1 MILKNI
7 LKGQVNY
14 KNASYINIEKDIN
27 NKINKILNLIVYD
40 VNKKKTTSCSY
51 ITDYIKYMN
60 KHVYKLRDEQDLI
73 PDSKDN
79 LYIQWKYY
87 NQITVNVLKEYVK
100 KCHRNNIDGNYNY
113 EKKKRT
119 EPYIL
124 TANDTCA
131 LFPFHMI
138 DNYAKTKEK
147 KKKHDV
153 YYDMCN
159 ILGNKNV
166 SCEKNIINLQ
176 KCEEEITCEIQ
187 NDKSI
192 DNHIIS
198 KRNNIEEHIFENYV
212 QKDKNILNNSS
223 YIYYNIPNL
232 NYIKYMWLHHSL
244 VIFKLLIDTNLKVDI
259 KRQFNMTKIIVSLL
273 KQLNN
278 NNSNNNNNINSSSN
292 NINSSSNNINSS
304 SNNINSSS
312 NNINSSSNNINSSS
326 NKYYYTNI
334 IDIDLYLSYFYLLSK
349 INMIDK
355 HMVIQLCTL
364 FKKDYKKLSD
374 LNKFYLLRSIYN
386 FDYSSKHFQQMLNYL
401 QKYFYTLIKKHYL
414 DNNTYHNYDACISS
428 IYGKKEISSND
439 MCYNIGRTQKGEK
452 NEITSLRKY
461 TKEIDVNE
469 NVNANVN
476 VNENINNINYNNS
489 DDAYNNT
496 ELYNTF
502 LPSSYNMY
510 NTDMCYNVLSKKIN
524 KNNDKLFFHNYLLEI
539 FEVLFKRKKHISL
552 LDKTIFKCVVNQEIS
567 IYNKINLD
575 LFKNIVKLC
584 DEELIYFLFNK
595 IIQDIENYDNLE
607 IYQLLTHLKKYEEN
621 NSLCYFYNFFL
632 ILKEKQFEYMNI
644 KHVIYIYIYI
654 NRYLTKEFKK
664 QQKKKM
670 MKDLISINITEKIN
684 EIHNVDNMIDMLHKK
699 SNFTSQYE
707 YIYTFLNFSIYNI
720 NNINKYD
727 NKQII
732 KNKTDDNHNV
742 EIFNKLLNE
751 HINEKDKDVK
761 KDDFFSSENKDKMD
775 MKMKIKNEFMCIEL
789 LNDINKNITIVLS
802 QKINYINIKNI
813 ITLLYNTCQIRYEY
827 QMSFVMNLF
836 FHLYE
841 EYSMLINF
849 LHLYKILFQNFLFYY
864 YNGIT
869 EYIKEIY
876 DENKGEYIYMDKRNN
891 YMIYTYENKM
901 KHIYNYINRRY
912 YINEHRLY
920 DINKF
925 TILLNIYE
933 KYLFNFITYNIYKC
947 SNIQNEKINEK
958 IKENEIL
965 KNSFFIIYIYTH
977 LQYIIFNKK
986 KKYNH
991 NIPLNNVELIFKY
1004 SKQIIKKINIYLKSN
1019 LWALGYIQNM
1029 NDFKCNDDNHKNI
1042 NNFEMSKHTKYK
1054 FNNEVECNV
1063 LSNHFYEKNKFD
1075 ILLFEKLEDKKFA
1088 PIINISTFINSYN
1101 NKEYNEFTNDIIPYN
1116 INNSILNF
1124 EYNVVPLFYHILQY
1138 INYICTYIYFNT
1150 NTNENIN
1157 IKESLIFISLTC
1169 LKNNFNISNHNIL
1182 LMNNIYTILK
1192 SIHINEINKNI
1203 LFIISLDYIY
1213 KYCNVKNI
1221 IRKLFR
1227 SSKNRKFNYNFNIND
1242 IHENTR
1248 CKILSRYIKYL
1259 KSVHIS

>member
-1 MILKNI
+1 MLLKNI

-14 KNASYINIEKDIN
+14 KKATYINIEKDIN

-40 VNKKKTTSCSY
+40 VNKKKNISCSF

-60 KHVYKLRDEQDLI
+60 KHVYKLRDEQDVI

-87 NQITVNVLKEYVK
+87 DHITVNVLKEYVK
-100 KCHRNNIDGNYNY
+100 KCHRNNIDYKNNY
-113 EKKKRT
+113 EKKKRI
-119 EPYIL
+119 ESSSF
-124 TANDTCA
+124 TANDTSA

-138 DNYAKTKEK
+138 DNYAKTKEEEEK
-147 KKKHDV
+147 KNDI

-166 SCEKNIINLQ
+166 SSEKKKNIIKLQ
-176 KCEEEITCEIQ
+176 KYEEEITCEMK
-187 NDKSI
+187 NDKII

-198 KRNNIEEHIFENYV
+198 KRDNIQKHIYENYV
-212 QKDKNILNNSS
+212 HNDKNILNNSS

-273 KQLNN
+273 KQQNYI
-278 NNSNNNNNINSSSN
+278 NSNNNNNN
-292 NINSSSNNINSS
+292 NININSNN
-304 SNNINSSS
+304 NN
-312 NNINSSSNNINSSS
+312 NNNHNN
-326 NKYYYTNI
+326 NI

-364 FKKDYKKLSD
+364 FKKDYKNLSD
-374 LNKFYLLRSIYN
+374 LNKFYLLRCIYI
-386 FDYSSKHFQQMLNYL
+386 FDYSSKNFQQMLNYL

-414 DNNTYHNYDACISS
+414 DNNTYHNYDICIHP
-428 IYGKKEISSND
+428 IDEKKEVSSNN
-439 MCYNIGRTQKGEK
+439 MYYNIGRTQNGEK
-452 NEITSLRKY
+452 TEISSLRKY
-461 TKEIDVNE
+461 TNNINVNE
-469 NVNANVN
+469 NVNL
-476 VNENINNINYNNS
+476 NENINSININLKKKKNNNINFNNI

-496 ELYNTF
+496 DVYNSF
-502 LPSSYNMY
+502 FSSSYKMY
-510 NTDMCYNVLSKKIN
+510 STDMCYHSLCKKRN
-524 KNNDKLFFHNYLLEI
+524 KNNDNLFFHNYLLEI

-552 LDKTIFKCVVNQEIS
+552 LDKTIFKGVVNQEVS

-607 IYQLLTHLKKYEEN
+607 IYQLLTYLKKYEEN
-621 NSLCYFYNFFL
+621 NTFFYFYKFFL

-644 KHVIYIYIYI
+644 KYVIYIYIYI
-654 NRYLTKEFKK
+654 NRYLNKEFKK

-670 MKDLISINITEKIN
+670 KDLISININEQIN
-684 EIHNVDNMIDMLHKK
+684 EIHNVDNIIDMLHKK
-699 SNFTSQYE
+699 SNFTSQHE
-707 YIYTFLNFSIYNI
+707 YIYTFLNFNIYNI
-720 NNINKYD
+720 NNYNS
-727 NKQII
+727 KQIV
-732 KNKTDDNHNV
+732 KNETNDNHNV
-742 EIFNKLLNE
+742 EFFNNLLNE
-751 HINEKDKDVK
+751 HMNQKHEDVK
-761 KDDFFSSENKDKMD
+761 KDNFFSSEDKD
-775 MKMKIKNEFMCIEL
+775 KMKIKNQFMCIEL
-789 LNDINKNITIVLS
+789 LNDINKNITTVIT

-827 QMSFVMNLF
+827 QMSLVINLF
-836 FHLYE
+836 YHLYE
-841 EYSMLINF
+841 EYYMLINF
-849 LHLYKILFQNFLFYY
+849 LHLYKILFQNFLFYH

-869 EYIKEIY
+869 EYIKEIH
-876 DENKGEYIYMDKRNN
+876 DENKGEYICMDKRNN
-891 YMIYTYENKM
+891 YMMHKYENKM

-933 KYLFNFITYNIYKC
+933 KYVFDFISYNIYKC
-947 SNIQNEKINEK
+947 SNTQDEKINEK
-958 IKENEIL
+958 DIL
-965 KNSFFIIYIYTH
+965 KNSFFLIYIYTH
-977 LQYIIFNKK
+977 LQYIIYNKK
-986 KKYNH
+986 KNYND
-991 NIPLNNVELIFKY
+991 NIPLNNIELIFKY
-1004 SKQIIKKINIYLKSN
+1004 SKLIIKKIIVYLKSN

-1029 NDFKCNDDNHKNI
+1029 NDFKCNDDNNNNNI
-1042 NNFEMSKHTKYK
+1042 NNFQMCKHIKYK

-1063 LSNHFYEKNKFD
+1063 IPNNFYEKNKFD
-1075 ILLFEKLEDKKFA
+1075 ILLFEKLKDNKFA
-1088 PIINISTFINSYN
+1088 SINFSTFINCYN

-1124 EYNVVPLFYHILQY
+1124 EYNIAPLFYHILQY
-1138 INYICTYIYFNT
+1138 INYICTYIYFNI
-1150 NTNENIN
+1150 NKNENIT
-1157 IKESLIFISLTC
+1157 IKESLIYISLTC
-1169 LKNNFNISNHNIL
+1169 LKYNLNISNHNIFL
-1182 LMNNIYTILK
+1182 INNIYRILK
-1192 SIHINEINKNI
+1192 SMHINEIKKNI

-1213 KYCNVKNI
+1213 KCCNVKNI

-1227 SSKNRKFNYNFNIND
+1227 SSKNRNFNYIFNMND

-1259 KSVHIS
+1259 KSAHIT